1 MDAKVH
7 TILTQSLQIFR
18 EYGIKSVSM
27 DDLSSSMKISKKTLY
42 KYFKNKEHL
51 LEVVF
56 LEFSPLL
63 FEDYS
68 IKSYKKHENA
78 IEFLLDIQAFIV
90 AQKSLLTPAI
100 KYDLRTT
107 YPHIYKAIQEKAI
120 EQAKSLITK
129 NITLGQAQNIYK
141 KDIDTHIVSYVFSQL
156 SILIDNPKEKSFTSE
171 DLFNEILKMFLYRIA
186 NAEGVRQFEMIEK
199 QRV

>member
-1 MDAKVH
+1 MNAKVH

-51 LEVVF
+51 LEIVF

-68 IKSYKKHENA
+68 IESYKKHENA
-78 IEFLLDIQAFIV
+78 IEFLLDIQAFV
-90 AQKSLLTPAI
+90 FAQKSLLTPAI
-100 KYDLRTT
+100 KYDLQTT

-120 EQAKSLITK
+120 EQAQGLITK
-129 NITLGQAQNIYK
+129 NITHGQAQNIYK

>member
-1 MDAKVH
+1 MNAKVH

-51 LEVVF
+51 LEILF

-63 FEDYS
+63 FDDYS
-68 IKSYKKHENA
+68 IASYKKHENA
-78 IEFLLDIQAFIV
+78 IDFLFDIQAFIV

-100 KYDLRTT
+100 TYDLQTT
-107 YPHIYKAIQEKAI
+107 YPHIYIAMQEKVI
-120 EQAKSLITK
+120 EQAQNLITK

-141 KDIDTHIVSYVFSQL
+141 KDIDINIASYIFSQL
-156 SILIDNPKEKSFTSE
+156 STLIENPKEQSFTSE
-171 DLFNEILKMFLYRIA
+171 NLLNEILKIFLYRIA
-186 NAEGVRQFEMIEK
+186 NPEGVRQFEMIEK